1 MSFNL
6 LHLEPQKT
14 MPKKTLTVL
23 GNCVA
28 ERLLLMLR
36 SHPGLL
42 EAFDIKRF
50 NIIPYIKKK
59 DLKHVAK
66 LVQEYDIIF
75 SQPLFNYGPCNTS
88 EIRKN
93 LKPHQELIIF
103 SSPEFSAYFPELHH
117 FNNSVPSTTPKPLE
131 WDSRII
137 FSCFVNKVPLHEVEA
152 IYTSHWFF
160 HKKNMLEH
168 IDKSLENYVKR
179 EQGVDLST
187 LTYFLQNFRK
197 ERLIHSPRHPTLSF
211 LKVMYDMMIDALG
224 LPKLEPQMKTQMEWA
239 KLDFNQHQ
247 LPIITRNHDLFAFP
261 EQDDFVIVDKRLS
274 IERMAADYYQF
285 YEHHPRFVVANL
297 HLLVSLEGA

>member
-1 MSFNL
+1 MR
-6 LHLEPQKT
+6 
-14 MPKKTLTVL
+14 KKTVTVL

-36 SHPGLL
+36 THPGFL
-42 EAFDIKRF
+42 ETFDIKRF
-50 NIIPYIKKK
+50 NIIPYIRKN

-66 LVQEYDIIF
+66 IVQEYDIIF

-88 EIRKN
+88 EIRRN
-93 LKPHQELIIF
+93 LKPHQQLIIF
-103 SSPEFSAYFPELHH
+103 SSPEFPAYFPELHH
-117 FNNSVPSTTPKPLE
+117 FNNSVPCTTPKPLE

-160 HKKNMLEH
+160 HKKNMMQH
-168 IDKSLENYVKR
+168 IDKSIENYLTR

-197 ERLIHSPRHPTLSF
+197 KRLIHSPRHPTISF

-224 LPKLEPQMKTQMEWA
+224 LQKIEPQAEWA

-247 LPIITRNHDLFAFP
+247 LPIITRCHDLFTFP
-261 EQDDFVIVDKRLS
+261 EQDDFVIVDKRHLVVDAQGACNLFD
-274 IERMAADYYQF
+274 IDVCADKVERPAHFLKLADEF
-285 YEHHPRFVVANL
+285 EDATVIKMR
-297 HLLVSLEGA
+297 